1 MFQGGAAM
9 LKKIGI
15 VVLVLWVVP
24 AYGLDFYCS
33 PAGTGEDC
41 TEATPCG
48 LQSALDLAENN
59 NGGDTIFLNAGT
71 YASSVPFR
79 YVASLTENHPLTIRG
94 KSGLSREQVVL
105 DGENLRQA
113 LFLNAARDET
123 FTNAHLTVIGITFRN
138 GNTTV
143 EGGGLFVWTYNDI
156 LVKDCAFLNNTTT
169 SNGGG
174 LMAETSQGNIR
185 VERNHFEGGRGYGG
199 GAFVVT
205 REMATL
211 IGNTFIEN
219 RSPERGGGVYS
230 QSRNHTI
237 EKNVF
242 IGNQATS
249 GHMGG
254 GLHIQNFLDDS
265 VHYIE
270 NNLFALNVCEENGG
284 GLNIGTNYENF
295 RVYLINNT
303 IYGNEAP
310 GRGGGLWAY
319 APSGEIHLYNNIIY
333 GNTAVTS
340 GNDIRFRGLTG
351 YAYNN
356 NYDGLDGSW
365 EASAGNVNT
374 APLFVDA
381 VNHEFSLQSVSP
393 MIDAGT
399 TDVPDPPGL
408 PSEDIDGASRIG
420 AVAPDIGAYEY
431 AALKLVEPSDGE
443 GFSGCSYYD
452 PPLFDWSAGD
462 TFKSY
467 EIRFSADALFTV
479 PVVKLKG
486 SRDSTEML
494 MKSSVWKKILL
505 LPGDEGGSVHWKV
518 LGTRSGKSGE
528 SSAPKSIQIEPHH
541 PAGTPTLSSTSKA
554 GLPTISWQINC
565 AKKFKA
571 WFSRDNGFVNKKTF
585 SYSVKNPLDNGGIF
599 LKELSSG
606 QWSGI
611 KKLVGD
617 QTGSTIYWKV
627 ESWDAAKRHSETEVM
642 EFQLTE

>member
-123 FTNAHLTVIGITFRN
+123 FTNAHLTVIGITFRH

-310 GRGGGLWAY
+310 GRGGGLWA
-319 APSGEIHLYNNIIY
+319 
-333 GNTAVTS
+333 
-340 GNDIRFRGLTG
+340 
-351 YAYNN
+351 
-356 NYDGLDGSW
+356 
-365 EASAGNVNT
+365 
-374 APLFVDA
+374 
-381 VNHEFSLQSVSP
+381 
-393 MIDAGT
+393 
-399 TDVPDPPGL
+399 
-408 PSEDIDGASRIG
+408 
-420 AVAPDIGAYEY
+420 
-431 AALKLVEPSDGE
+431 
-443 GFSGCSYYD
+443 
-452 PPLFDWSAGD
+452 
-462 TFKSY
+462 
-467 EIRFSADALFTV
+467 
-479 PVVKLKG
+479 
-486 SRDSTEML
+486 
-494 MKSSVWKKILL
+494 
-505 LPGDEGGSVHWKV
+505 
-518 LGTRSGKSGE
+518 
-528 SSAPKSIQIEPHH
+528 
-541 PAGTPTLSSTSKA
+541 
-554 GLPTISWQINC
+554 
-565 AKKFKA
+565 
-571 WFSRDNGFVNKKTF
+571 
-585 SYSVKNPLDNGGIF
+585 
-599 LKELSSG
+599 
-606 QWSGI
+606 
-611 KKLVGD
+611 
-617 QTGSTIYWKV
+617 
-627 ESWDAAKRHSETEVM
+627 
-642 EFQLTE
+642 

>member
-1 MFQGGAAM
+1 M

-33 PAGTGEDC
+33 PAGTGVDC

-48 LQSALDLAENN
+48 LRTALGLAENN

-94 KSGLSREQVVL
+94 KSGYSREQIIL
-105 DGENLRQA
+105 DGENLRQV

-143 EGGGLFVWTYNDI
+143 EGGGLFVQTFNDI
-156 LVKDCAFLNNTTT
+156 LVKDCVFLNNTTT
-169 SNGGG
+169 QNGGG
-174 LMAETSQGNIR
+174 LVAYTLPGNIR
-185 VERNHFEGGRGYGG
+185 IEGNHFEGNSGYGG
-199 GAFVVT
+199 GVFINT
-205 REMATL
+205 QEMATL
-211 IGNTFIEN
+211 VGNMFIDN
-219 RSPERGGGVYS
+219 ISLDRGGGVYS

-237 EKNVF
+237 ERNLF
-242 IGNQATS
+242 IGNQTS
-249 GHMGG
+249 AGLMGGGMVIEGAPDNSVHFIENNVFAFNVCGQDGG
-254 GLHIQNFLDDS
+254 GLHIATNN
-265 VHYIE
+265 E
-270 NNLFALNVCEENGG
+270 NV
-284 GLNIGTNYENF
+284 

-303 IYGNEAP
+303 IHGNEAS

-319 APSGEIHLYNNIIY
+319 ASSGEIHLYNNIIY

-351 YAYNN
+351 YGYNN
-356 NYDGLDGSW
+356 NYEGLDGSW
-365 EASAGNVNT
+365 AASSGNVNT

-381 VNHEFSLQSVSP
+381 GSRDFSLQSASP

-399 TDVPDPPGL
+399 TEVPDPPGL
-408 PSEDIDGASRIG
+408 PSEDIDGASRVGG
-420 AVAPDIGAYEY
+420 AAPDIGAYEY
-431 AALKLVEPSDGE
+431 AALKLIEPADGE
-443 GFSGCSYYD
+443 AFSGCSYYG
-452 PPLFDWSAGD
+452 PPLLDWSAGD
-462 TFKSY
+462 IFKSY
-467 EIRFSADALFTV
+467 EIQFSADGLFTV

-486 SRDSTEML
+486 SRNSTEMQI
-494 MKSSVWKKILL
+494 KSSSWKKILL
-505 LPGDEGGSVHWKV
+505 LPGEEGGNVYWKV

-554 GLPTISWQINC
+554 ALPTISWLNNC
-565 AKKFKA
+565 AKKFKV
-571 WFSRDNGFVNKKTF
+571 WFGGDSDFTNKKTF
-585 SYSVKNPLDNGGIF
+585 NYSLKNPLDSEGIF
-599 LKELSSG
+599 SKELSSG

-617 QTGSTIYWKV
+617 ATGSTVYWKV